1 MNPFGQDHRTVEA
14 SGKSNN
20 YEGFAVQYFTL
31 TALPSVFSV
40 VEGALA
46 CQLQS
51 LSDVRPMSVESN
63 RSRKLTLELRVRNR
77 PIVYNFPVR
86 IRKSDTS

>member
-1 MNPFGQDHRTVEA
+1 MG
-14 SGKSNN
+14 
-20 YEGFAVQYFTL
+20 GFAVQSFTL
-31 TALPSVFSV
+31 TALSMVFPI
-40 VEGALA
+40 VEVALA

-63 RSRKLTLELRVRNR
+63 RSRKLALELRVRNR

-86 IRKSDTS
+86 IRKSSTS